1 MTAVITKLRGENIV
15 KLNSVSWETFNRLLD
30 ELGNKRNQRL
40 TYYDDT
46 LEIMS
51 PLGIHENNNRFIES
65 LIFVIA
71 DELGLNLKKFGSLTL
86 KSDQFQQAVEP
97 DSCYYL
103 QNEPKIRN
111 KQQID
116 LTIDPP
122 SDLVLEIDI
131 TSGSLHKL
139 PIYANLGIPE
149 IWRYDG
155 EKLTVFILEKETNN
169 YQKVYQS
176 NIFLFF
182 DLSMIPELIQQSLV
196 DGETAVLRR
205 FRQKIRDNLPQ
216 DN

>member
-1 MTAVITKLRGENIV
+1 MTAVINKPIEENIV
-15 KLNSVSWETFNRLLD
+15 KLNPLSWLTFNHLLD

-40 TYYDDT
+40 TYYNNI

-51 PLGIHENNNRFIES
+51 PLGLHESNNRFIES

-86 KSDQFQQAVEP
+86 KSSQFQQAVEP

-103 QNEPKIRN
+103 NNEPKVRN
-111 KQQID
+111 KQNID

-122 SDLVLEIDI
+122 PDLVLEIDI

-139 PIYANLGIPE
+139 PIYANLGVPE

-155 EKLTVFILEKETNN
+155 EKLTVFILEKDINN
-169 YQKVYQS
+169 YQEVDGSPTFPFLSLKV
-176 NIFLFF
+176 
-182 DLSMIPELIQQSLV
+182 IPELIQQSLI
-196 DGETAVLRR
+196 DGETAVLRT
-205 FRQKIRDNLPQ
+205 FRKSLQEMKNS
-216 DN
+216 